1 MFHVK
6 QKKMY
11 DIVVVGAGHAGIEA
25 AFAASKLGSKV
36 CIITFSSKDF
46 GELSCNPA
54 IGGLGKGHLVR
65 EIDAL
70 GGVMANLADRSG
82 IQFRILNRTRGE
94 AVQGPRAQMD
104 REKYKK
110 NTRDILLKST
120 IEIVEDEVID
130 IKTNKNNKQVQGI
143 LLKNSG
149 HLSCRAIIIATGTFL
164 GGKIFCGEKRLL
176 GGRLGGKASNS
187 LAKFFY
193 KNKFKTQRLKTGTP
207 ARLIRK
213 TVDFSLCEKQHGDQN
228 PSPFSFLNKKIKN
241 EQTCCWITKTNEET
255 HEIVKNNIRK
265 SPIYNG
271 EINSK
276 GPRYCPS
283 IEDKVM
289 RFSERK
295 SHQIFLEPESMNGDL
310 IYPNGISTSLPSE
323 TQDQF
328 IKTIKGLEN
337 AQIKKYGY
345 AVEYQSIDG
354 SELKKTFET
363 KKIGGLFLSGQING
377 TTGYEEAAAQ
387 GLMAGINAFNSIANK
402 SPFILSRSEAYI
414 GVLVDDISQGG
425 FKEPYRMFTSRAE
438 YRIMLRSD
446 NADFRLTDQAIKI
459 GLSCSLRKKTWEY
472 KKMAINAALEFL
484 NERKASPQKIL
495 ESGLKINQDGKL
507 RSAFEIL
514 GYKNSNWGLIES
526 LWPDTKNIIKLSN
539 EEREQLR
546 VMSFYHRY
554 EKRQNK
560 EIDSLKKDTELCLN
574 ENANYDLCPGLSNEA
589 RELLKTKKPKNIG
602 EASRLPGMTP
612 AATNL
617 LLRFLKKTG

>member
-6 QKKMY
+6 QKKMF

-25 AFAASKLGSKV
+25 AVAASKLGSKV
-36 CIITFSSKDF
+36 CIITFSNKDF

-70 GGVMANLADRSG
+70 GGVMGRIADASG

-104 REKYKK
+104 RKKYKK
-110 NTRDILLKST
+110 CTEDILLKSS
-120 IEIVEDEVID
+120 IEIIEDEVTD
-130 IKTNKNNKQVQGI
+130 IRTDKKNKKIEGI
-143 LLKNSG
+143 LLKNTG
-149 HLSCRAIIIATGTFL
+149 VLNCRAIIIATGTFL
-164 GGKIFCGEKRLL
+164 GGKIFCGEKHLI

-187 LAKFFY
+187 LADFFY
-193 KNKFKTQRLKTGTP
+193 KNKFRMQRLKTGTP
-207 ARLIRK
+207 ARLLGK
-213 TVDFSLCEKQHGDQN
+213 TIDFALCEKQHGDQN
-228 PSPFSFLNKKIKN
+228 PAPFSFLNKKIEN
-241 EQTCCWITKTNEET
+241 VQTCCWITKTNEKT

-271 EINSK
+271 QINSK

-289 RFSERK
+289 RFSEKK
-295 SHQIFLEPESMNGDL
+295 SHQIFLEPESFNGGM
-310 IYPNGISTSLPSE
+310 IYPNGISTSLPSD
-323 TQDQF
+323 TQDRF
-328 IKTIKGLEN
+328 IRTIKGLEN

-345 AVEYQSIDG
+345 AVEYESIDG

-363 KKIGGLFLSGQING
+363 KKICGLFLSGQING

-387 GLMAGINAFNSIANK
+387 GLMAGINAFNSISNK
-402 SPFILSRSEAYI
+402 DPFILSRSEAYI
-414 GVLVDDISQGG
+414 GVLVDDISKGG

-446 NADFRLTDQAIKI
+446 NADFRLTDKAIAMGI
-459 GLSCSLRKKTWEY
+459 SCDLRKKTWEH
-472 KKMAINAALEFL
+472 KKQAINAALLFL
-484 NERKASPQKIL
+484 NERKASPQKVQKA
-495 ESGLKINQDGKL
+495 GLKINQDGKL

-514 GYKNSNWGLIES
+514 GYKNSSWRLIEN
-526 LWPDTKNIIKLSN
+526 LWPDTISTIKVSR

-546 VMSFYHRY
+546 VMSFYSRY

-560 EIDSLKKDTELCLN
+560 EIDSLKKDNELCLN
-574 ENANYDLCPGLSNEA
+574 EDANYDLCQGLSNEA